1 MLAPKDKLQ
10 MANLC
15 SIPLEE
21 SPCRKREIIHS
32 NLYKILPKVNQ
43 VIYTLDTIC
52 MPNMTLAPVVL
63 QIFSSQ
69 SPLWVKCLSLKRGII
84 QSNFARIFRKVNQV
98 IYIMYPNCV
107 PDIMILAQA
116 VLQLFCLQ
124 GCFSTQNNQV
134 GIGR

>member
-69 SPLWVKCLSLKRGII
+69 GPLWVKCLSLKRGII

-107 PDIMILAQA
+107 PDIMIL